1 MSRIWIVTCLTTLL
15 LVGQAMATD
24 RVHKVKTAKNK
35 ARLLEQNASAKGN
48 KGIPPPSAII
58 TKPEAQA
65 VDPAGEGAL
74 DDAITCLA
82 RTIYWEAK
90 SEGPAG
96 MEAVA
101 NVVMNRLGHKSFP
114 NTICGIV
121 RQGSETGACQFGW
134 WCDGRS
140 DDAEEGKSY
149 AMAKEIARKA
159 LNMQLIDLTGG
170 ALYFNQKKAISRWSG
185 EYGTIVEIGEHVF
198 YKSYRSAEN

>member
-1 MSRIWIVTCLTTLL
+1 MDRIWIAICLTTLL
-15 LVGQAMATD
+15 LVGQAIAAD
-24 RVHKVKTAKNK
+24 RGHKAKTARKK
-35 ARLLEQNASAKGN
+35 AGVLEHNASAMGN
-48 KGIPPPSAII
+48 KVLPPPSVII

-121 RQGSETGACQFGW
+121 RQGSEKGACQFGW

-149 AMAKEIARKA
+149 AIAKEIARKA
-159 LNMQLIDLTGG
+159 LNMQLMDQTDG

-185 EYGTIVEIGEHVF
+185 EYGTTVEIGEHVF
-198 YKSYRSAEN
+198 YKAYKSTAN